1 MATGWPRLWR
11 VGSGGEEPLHN
22 NLVHSCMRK
31 FTIGILRET
40 KDPPDRRVP
49 FSPAQCRSLLERY
62 SRLAILVQPS
72 DNRCY
77 TDEEYKAAGITLA
90 EDLSGC
96 GVLIGV
102 KEVRLDTLI
111 EKKSYLFFSHTAK
124 KQPYNRVLLQ
134 EVVRQG
140 IRLMDY
146 EYLTSNQGIRVV
158 AFGRWAGVVGAYN
171 GLRGYGLKSGRYRL
185 KPAHECFDI
194 EEIYAELKKAD
205 TGNNRFVVTGGGRV
219 AGGAVEILDAV
230 GIEHVEPDTF
240 LTVEFDRA
248 VCTRL
253 DPWHYTRRTDRE
265 PFEFNHFIKHPG
277 MYENNLIPYAS
288 RTDILIA
295 CHFWDPASPVMLTR
309 EALAGGELPI
319 SLIADI
325 SCDINGPIAST
336 IRASTIA
343 SPFYGY
349 DPATG
354 RETDPF
360 QQGVITV
367 MAVDNLPGE
376 LPRDASTDFGEALM
390 EHVIPELLGTRETG
404 MLDRASI
411 TQNGAL
417 TPPYAYLADYLAGK
431 E

>member
-1 MATGWPRLWR
+1 
-11 VGSGGEEPLHN
+11 
-22 NLVHSCMRK
+22 MRK

-62 SRLAILVQPS
+62 SRLTILVQPS
-72 DNRCY
+72 SNRCY
-77 TDEEYKAAGITLA
+77 TDQEYESAGITPA

-96 GVLIGV
+96 DVLMGV

-111 EKKSYLFFSHTAK
+111 KKKSYLFFSHTAK

-134 EVVRQG
+134 EVVGLG

-146 EYLTSNQGIRVV
+146 EFLTSEEGIRVV
-158 AFGRWAGVVGAYN
+158 AFGRWAGIVGAYN
-171 GLRGYGLKSGRYRL
+171 GLRGYGLKSGSYRL
-185 KPAHECFDI
+185 KPAHECFDLK
-194 EEIYAELKKAD
+194 ELFAELKLAD
-205 TGNNRFVVTGGGRV
+205 TGNNRIVVTGGGRV
-219 AGGAVEILDAV
+219 AGGAVEILDRA
-230 GIEHVEPDTF
+230 GIKHVEPDTF
-240 LTVEFDRA
+240 LNEEFDRA
-248 VCTRL
+248 VYTRL
-253 DPWHYTRRTDRE
+253 DPWHYTHRIDRE
-265 PFEFNHFIKHPG
+265 PFNFTHFIKHPG
-277 MYENNLIPYAS
+277 MYENNLIPYAA

-295 CHFWDPASPVMLTR
+295 CHFWDPASPVMLSR
-309 EALAGGELPI
+309 EVLAGGELPV

-354 RETDPF
+354 GETEPF

-376 LPRDASTDFGEALM
+376 LPRDASTDFGEALI
-390 EHVIPELLGTRETG
+390 EHVIPELLGTRDTG

-411 TQNGAL
+411 ARNGEL
-417 TPPYAYLADYLAGK
+417 TAPYAYLQDYLDGK